1 MPRRTSTVARARPT
15 TYVASTGGK
24 NFNLNDYHKPGSEL
38 RESSVFGVL
47 EMTLGRGSYRWQ
59 FVPEAHR
66 HFSAQGQERCH

>member
-15 TYVASTGGK
+15 TYVTK
-24 NFNLNDYHKPGSEL
+24 CEL

-66 HFSAQGQERCH
+66 HFSDQGQERCH